1 VTSRRGSLVVVLG
14 LSALTWSACGSKSP
28 TAPSP
33 PSSDYAA
40 QFDALWG
47 TFDREYSYFVHK
59 QIDWSTL
66 RSVYRPRAIAAADQ
80 TGFIAL
86 IREMLGHL
94 HDAHVVIRDPSG
106 RTMPTYDPQSFVNW
120 DRSVWQQY
128 IGRANWTQG
137 QSDWGY
143 GVLDGV
149 PYITI
154 AGWGSNSIRSADFD
168 AAFERFRNAPAIIV
182 DVRMNPGGNDSL
194 AFEVAGRFAQAAV
207 VFGYVKFR
215 NGPSHTDFGPL
226 TTRTVTPRGPWQYAG
241 NVLLLIGRRCASS
254 NESFIAA
261 MGRLPNVTLVG
272 DRTAGST
279 GNPGTFPLAD
289 GWSYTVSRWIEYTID
304 NQPIEDIG
312 ISPDVFVAAGAADFS
327 VGRDP
332 VLDWA
337 LEAALRPNALPNHNG
352 PLRVE

>member
-1 VTSRRGSLVVVLG
+1 MTIRRLLLLVVLG
-14 LSALTWSACGSKSP
+14 LSALTCSACGSTSP

-33 PSSDYAA
+33 PSSDLAT
-40 QFDALWG
+40 QFDTLWS

-59 QIDWSTL
+59 RIDWSAL
-66 RSVYRPRAIAAADQ
+66 RALYRPRAIAAADQ
-80 TGFIAL
+80 SSFIAV

-94 HDAHVVIRDPSG
+94 HDLHVVIRDPGG

-120 DRSVWQQY
+120 DRSVWQLY
-128 IGRANWTQG
+128 IARANWTQG

-143 GVLDGV
+143 GVLEGV

-154 AGWGSNSIRSADFD
+154 GGWGTNSIRSADFD
-168 AAFERFRNAPAIIV
+168 AALERFRNSPGIIV

-194 AFEVAGRFAQAAV
+194 ALEVAGRFARTSV
-207 VFGYVKFR
+207 VFGSVRFR
-215 NGPSHTDFGPL
+215 NGPLHTDFGPA
-226 TTRTVTPRGPWQYAG
+226 TTRTLTPRGAWQYAG

-261 MGRLPNVTLVG
+261 MGQLPNVTLVG

-279 GNPGTFPLAD
+279 GNPGTFPLAH
-289 GWSYTVSRWIEYTID
+289 GWSYTVSRWIEYTVD

-312 ISPDVFVAAGAADFS
+312 IFPDVFVAAGPDDFS
-327 VGRDP
+327 MSRDP
-332 VLDWA
+332 VLEWA
-337 LEAALRPNALPNHNG
+337 LHAVPR
-352 PLRVE
+352 